1 MNVDELLAADRELT
15 DEEFAFLEQ
24 QALAVAREL
33 ERAMAELA
41 SKVEETDPALARAVT
56 QPAHNLVK
64 ALEQAAAIPGPPPS

>member
-33 ERAMAELA
+33 ETTMAELA
-41 SKVEETDPALARAVT
+41 KKVGESDPALARAVMR
-56 QPAHNLVK
+56 PAHNLVA
-64 ALEQAAAIPGPPPS
+64 ALEQAVAIP